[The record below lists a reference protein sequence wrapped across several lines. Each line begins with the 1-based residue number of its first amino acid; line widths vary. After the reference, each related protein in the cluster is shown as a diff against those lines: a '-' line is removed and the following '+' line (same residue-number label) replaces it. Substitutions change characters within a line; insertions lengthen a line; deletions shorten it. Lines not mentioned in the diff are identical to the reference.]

1 MLSVY
6 ASYQKISQDWS
17 LITLEKW
24 VLRWFAS
31 NHSALVD
38 RASVRANC
46 SDHWYSRSVVT
57 TVAAAVNLL
66 EMHILGPFAR
76 PIGLETAMEAP
87 QPVFTRPPQDSDS
100 SWSLKSLMKTSL
112 FHPQGLSPLSLAA
125 KHTLPSRSLQVFP
138 LPSTF
143 HTYITY
149 FNPHNNSE
157 EWIHYYA
164 SFGSEG
170 LNNLQ
175 MLKNSKG
182 YSQGNR
188 NPDSPGRGPLP
199 LLIKP
204 HCQTGDPEY
213 SRINY

>member
-1 MLSVY
+1 MSTTV
-6 ASYQKISQDWS
+6 SS
-17 LITLEKW
+17 
-24 VLRWFAS
+24 S

-46 SDHWYSRSVVT
+46 SDHWYSQSVVT
-57 TVAAAVNLL
+57 AMATAVNLL
-66 EMHILGPFAR
+66 GMHILGLFPR
-76 PIGLETAMEAP
+76 PIGLETATEAQ

-100 SWSLKSLMKTSL
+100 SWRLKSLMKTSL
-112 FHPQGLSPLSLAA
+112 FHPQGLSPHSLAP
-125 KHTLPSRSLQVFP
+125 KHTFLLRSLHVFP

-182 YSQGNR
+182 YSQGNM
-188 NPDSPGRGPLP
+188 NPDSPGPGSSSLT
-199 LLIKP
+199 
-204 HCQTGDPEY
+204 H
-213 SRINY
+213 